1 MTVVRCQD
9 CHAVLEFPAGM
20 VERPPCPH
28 CGSTRRLFEKPLVE
42 QARSIESFAK
52 QPHGLLVKF
61 MDVPRKK

>member
-1 MTVVRCQD
+1 
-9 CHAVLEFPAGM
+9 M
-20 VERPPCPH
+20 V
-28 CGSTRRLFEKPLVE
+28 FEKPLVE